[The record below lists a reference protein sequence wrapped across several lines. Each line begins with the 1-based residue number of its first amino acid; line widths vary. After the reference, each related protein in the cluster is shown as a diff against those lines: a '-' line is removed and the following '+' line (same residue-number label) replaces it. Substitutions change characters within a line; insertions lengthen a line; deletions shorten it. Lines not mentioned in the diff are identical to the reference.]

1 VTRPVRTALALLV
14 AAAAMLAYVAP
25 RLEFSTDIANFLP
38 DAPGDDSA
46 LLSRLLRDTELS
58 RTMILAVGAPDEAR
72 AVAGARALADALRE
86 HPSLAWIRS
95 GPDPELPRQVYEA
108 YFPRRFYFLSDRPEE
123 EIPKLVA
130 EPALREEARKLRLD
144 LAQPASTLLEEVVP
158 ADPLGSFR
166 RLLERL
172 RGAQSNLRVEEG
184 QFVTADGQHAIV
196 FLSTKA
202 SGFDTG
208 AQRPL
213 LRDLHAAFD
222 RIDAEQDGA
231 LELGSS
237 GLARYVVAGEARAR
251 GDALFVAGLS
261 FVGVGAILLFALR
274 SPASL
279 ALTLLPGVYGILIAT
294 TLGTLVYGRLD
305 GITLAFGTTILGLTI
320 DYPIHLLNHHA
331 MSPLHASAR
340 GVVRNIFPSLGL
352 AAGTTAASY
361 AGLAATA
368 LPGFRQIAFF
378 SVVGVAATFAFTLL
392 VIPEFLPSARRLPP
406 ASRRIA
412 TALGQGALRLAPH
425 RRVLG
430 GLAVALALGS
440 AATLPWLRW
449 QDELS
454 ALSAPDP
461 ALVAEDARVRA
472 LVSPFDAGRFA
483 VAIGDTAD
491 QAVERS
497 DAVHA
502 ALAAAIARGEV
513 EGARSL
519 HDFLWAPELQERN
532 WRALTA
538 TPDLAG
544 RVERAFA
551 AEGFRPEGFA
561 PFRAALAAPPP
572 APLRLGELRSS
583 ELGGLIG
590 PMVLDLGDRT
600 GVVTLLRGLRDPD
613 AVSRALEAIPG
624 VRLFDQAGFVT
635 GIYKEFRDATVRQ
648 MLVGGLLVF
657 GVLFVRYRNL
667 RKAFAAFLPSTVVT
681 LAMLGVFA
689 ILQIPVNLL
698 HAMSLVLV
706 TGQGSDYGIFVVDSA
721 DRERDWNATMLS
733 LLVSCLTT
741 ICAYGVLAVSEEP
754 ALRAIG
760 LVTGVGIFACLV
772 LSPLSF
778 ALLGPREAPRDEP

>member
-1 VTRPVRTALALLV
+1 VRVALALAL
-14 AAAAMLAYVAP
+14 AAAAMLAYVVP
-25 RLEFSTDIANFLP
+25 RIEFSTDIANFLP

-72 AVAGARALADALRE
+72 AVSGARALADALRG
-86 HPSLAWIRS
+86 HPALAWLRN
-95 GPDPELPRQVYEA
+95 GPDPALPRQVYEA
-108 YFPRRFYFLSDRPEE
+108 YFPRRFLFLSDRPEE
-123 EIPKLVA
+123 EIPKLLS
-130 EPALREEARKLRLD
+130 EGALREEARRLRAD
-144 LAQPASTLLEEVVP
+144 LAQPASTLLAEIAP

-172 RGAQSNLRVEEG
+172 RGAQSTLRVESG
-184 QFVTADGQHAIV
+184 QFVSIDGRTAIV
-196 FLSTKA
+196 FLSTRA

-213 LRDLHAAFD
+213 LSDLHAAFD
-222 RIDAEQDGA
+222 RIDAEHGGA
-231 LELGSS
+231 LALETS

-251 GDALFVAGLS
+251 GDALVVAGLS
-261 FVGVGAILLFALR
+261 FVGVGAILLLALR
-274 SPASL
+274 STVSL
-279 ALTLLPGVYGILIAT
+279 AMTLLPGVFGILTAA
-294 TLGTLVYGRLD
+294 TLGLLVYGRLD

-331 MSPLHASAR
+331 MSPLHQSAR
-340 GVVRNIFPSLGL
+340 SVARNIFPSLGL
-352 AAGTTAASY
+352 AAGTTMASY

-378 SVVGVAATFAFTLL
+378 SVTGVAATFAFTLL
-392 VIPEFLPSARRLPP
+392 VMPEFLPAARRLPP
-406 ASRRIA
+406 SSRRVA
-412 TALGQGALRLAPH
+412 KALGSGALRLAPH
-425 RRVLG
+425 RLLLG
-430 GLAVALALGS
+430 GLAVTIALAS

-461 ALVAEDARVRA
+461 AIAAEDQRVRA

-483 VAIGDTAD
+483 VAIGDTPD

-532 WRALTA
+532 WRALSA

-551 AEGFRPEGFA
+551 AEGFRAEAFA
-561 PFRAALAAPPP
+561 PFRVALAEPPP
-572 APLRLGELRSS
+572 APLRLEELRRS

-590 PMVLDLGDRT
+590 PMVLDLGDGRT
-600 GVVTLLRGLRDPD
+600 AVVTLLRGLHDPD
-613 AVSRALEAIPG
+613 AVTRALEAIPG

-635 GIYKEFRDATVRQ
+635 GIYKQFRDATVRQ
-648 MLVGGLLVF
+648 LLVGGLLVF
-657 GVLFVRYRNL
+657 VVLLVRYRNL
-667 RKAFAAFLPSTVVT
+667 RAAFAAFLPSTVVT
-681 LAMLGVFA
+681 VALLAGFAVLGV
-689 ILQIPVNLL
+689 PVNLL
-698 HAMSLVLV
+698 HAMSLTLV

-721 DRERDWNATMLS
+721 DRERDFNATMLS

-760 LVTGVGIFACLV
+760 LVTGIGIFACLV

-778 ALLGPREAPRDEP
+778 ALLGRRNAPQGEA